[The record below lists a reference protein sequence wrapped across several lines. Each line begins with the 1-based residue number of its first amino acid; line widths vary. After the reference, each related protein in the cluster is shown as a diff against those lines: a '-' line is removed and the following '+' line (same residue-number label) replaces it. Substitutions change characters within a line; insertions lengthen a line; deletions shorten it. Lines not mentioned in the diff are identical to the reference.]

1 MAINPLVRQLTLNQ
15 LKDRDKEDPPKVQ
28 NIEGLG
34 PESALSSHIRHSWAR
49 NKLTKQR
56 VDLKL
61 LRDLRA
67 RRGVYSA
74 GELGMKQQSGGVNIV
89 WYELTE
95 TKCRAA
101 SAWFREIF
109 VPTGGERPWG
119 LDPTPIPDLP
129 LPFKK
134 TIVAKSIEQA
144 QQVMIQAAEAGG
156 GAMPQEEFRNT
167 VKMLGEKLRSD
178 AEQEYKK
185 AAERRAVRM
194 ETQIADRMA
203 QGNWDNAMDA
213 FIEDFVTYP
222 AAILK
227 GPTFQRHR
235 RLDWEEGFKPKV
247 SNLPAQTW
255 ESVSVFD
262 CYPAPG
268 SETPQ
273 QGDFIER
280 MRFWR
285 NELHA
290 LKGLPGY
297 RDDQIDMALKAYVNG
312 HLEGWL
318 WTEAERQRLTQE
330 TMYMWLSPHGVIDA
344 LNFYG
349 SVPGWKL
356 VSYGVEGIDMD
367 DLTKEYEV
375 NCLICGPYILY
386 AALNPHPLHQRPYR
400 KACYDAIPGAFWG
413 RSIPELVSTSQKFCN
428 VAACAMADNIAQASG
443 PMVWVHMD
451 RLAEGEQSLEV
462 VPWKTWQLKD
472 AGMGAGTNPGIGFF
486 QADDRTA
493 QLQASLEFWELKA
506 DDACGIPRYTYGNDQ
521 VQGAAGT
528 ATGLSMLLNNAAK
541 GLRRA
546 VSNIDLGVIAPT
558 VGDCFT
564 NEMLYNPDDSIKG
577 DCIPVPRGAAAIL
590 IKDVA
595 QQRRMQ
601 WLSMTANPIDM
612 AIIGNK
618 ARAVV
623 LRETAATLELPPE
636 AVPSVEEQE
645 QMEAAQAEA
654 MQAQMQ
660 AEQQAQQTAFDRQM
674 QLEGMKQQGQS
685 QAAQD
690 KAMSDVTSKVI
701 DKEFATDPSGAPEQ
715 TPQGKAMEKKAKKT
729 ISFIK
734 NDAGEVVGAEMD

>member
-1 MAINPLVRQLTLNQ
+1 MPINPLVRQLSLQQ
-15 LKDRDKEDPPKVQ
+15 LQDRDKQDPPPVRDIVGQ
-28 NIEGLG
+28 ETD
-34 PESALSSHIRHSWAR
+34 SALASHVRHSWGR

-67 RRGVYSA
+67 RRGVYSPA
-74 GELGMKQQSGGVNIV
+74 ELGMKQQSGGVNII

-109 VPTGGERPWG
+109 IPTGGERPWG

-134 TIVAKSIEQA
+134 TIVAKSIQQA
-144 QQVMIQAAEAGG
+144 QEVMIQAAQAGG
-156 GAMPQEEFRNT
+156 GQMGKDEFRDT
-167 VKMLGEKLRSD
+167 VKLLGDKLRQD

-185 AAERRAVRM
+185 AAKRRAIRM
-194 ETQIADRMA
+194 EAQIDDRMA
-203 QGNWDNAMDA
+203 QGNWANAMDS

-222 AAILK
+222 AAIMK
-227 GPTFQRHR
+227 GPTYQRHK
-235 RLDWEEGFKPKV
+235 RLDWEEGWKPKV
-247 SNLPAQTW
+247 VDAPAQTW
-255 ESVSVFD
+255 ESVSPFD

-268 SETPQ
+268 AETPQ

-297 RDDQIDMALKAYVNG
+297 RDDQIDLALKAYHNG

-356 VSYGVEGIDMD
+356 VSYGVEGIDTS
-367 DLTKEYEV
+367 DLTREYEV
-375 NCLICGPYILY
+375 NVLICGPYILY

-413 RSIPELVSTSQKFCN
+413 RSIPELISTSQKFCN
-428 VAACAMADNIAQASG
+428 VAGCAMADNVAQASG

-462 VPWKTWQLKD
+462 IPWKTWQLKD
-472 AGMGAGTNPGIGFF
+472 GGMGAGTNPGIGFF

-493 QLQASLEFWELKA
+493 QLQQTLEFWELKA

-546 VSNIDLGVIAPT
+546 VSNIDLNVIAPT
-558 VGDCFT
+558 VGDTFT
-564 NEMLYNPDDSIKG
+564 NEMLYNPGDSSKG

-601 WLSMTANPIDM
+601 WLAMTANPIDM

-618 ARAVV
+618 ARAIV
-623 LRETAATLELPPE
+623 LRETAQTLELPAE
-636 AVPSVEEQE
+636 AVPTEEEFE
-645 QMEAAQAEA
+645 QMEQQQQEA
-654 MQAQMQ
+654 MQQQ
-660 AEQQAQQTAFDRQM
+660 QQALIEGEQAAREQEFQQQVALK
-674 QLEGMKQQGQS
+674 QLDQQGK
-685 QAAQD
+685 AQD
-690 KAMSDVTSKVI
+690 AETKAMSGVMGDVIKNELASS
-701 DKEFATDPSGAPEQ
+701 ASGAPPI
-715 TPQGKAMEKKAKKT
+715 TPQGKTMERKAK
-729 ISFIK
+729 
-734 NDAGEVVGAEMD
+734 EVTTV

>member
-1 MAINPLVRQLTLNQ
+1 MAINPLVRQVTLQQ
-15 LKDRDKEDPPKVQ
+15 LQDRDKEDPPKQ
-28 NIEGLG
+28 QDITGLG
-34 PESALSSHIRHSWAR
+34 AESALASHVRHSWGR

-67 RRGVYSA
+67 RRGVYSPA
-74 GELGMKQQSGGVNIV
+74 ELGMKQQAGGVNII

-109 VPTGGERPWG
+109 IPTGGERPWG

-134 TIVAKSIEQA
+134 TIVAKSIEKA

-156 GAMPQEEFRNT
+156 GPMTSEEFRDT
-167 VKMLGEKLRSD
+167 VKQLGDKLRMD

-185 AAERRAVRM
+185 AAKRRATRM

-203 QGNWDNAMDA
+203 QGNWAQAMDS

-222 AAILK
+222 AAIMK
-227 GPTFQRHR
+227 GPTYQRHK
-235 RLDWEEGFKPKV
+235 RLDWEDGYKPKV
-247 SNLPAQTW
+247 SDAPAQTW
-255 ESVSVFD
+255 ESVSPFD

-268 SETPQ
+268 AENPQ

-297 RDDQIDMALKAYVNG
+297 RDDQIDLALRAYHNG

-356 VSYGVEGIDMD
+356 MGYGVEGIDVSD
-367 DLTKEYEV
+367 PTKEYEV
-375 NCLICGPYILY
+375 NLLICGPYILY

-428 VAACAMADNIAQASG
+428 VAACAMADNVSMASG

-451 RLAEGEQSLEV
+451 RLAEGEQSLEI

-472 AGMGAGTNPGIGFF
+472 AGMGSGTNPGIGFF
-486 QADDRTA
+486 QADDRS
-493 QLQASLEFWELKA
+493 QSLQQTLEFWELKA

-546 VSNIDLGVIAPT
+546 VSNIDIGVIAPT

-564 NEMLYNPDDSIKG
+564 NEMLYNKDDSIKG

-612 AIIGNK
+612 AIIGNR

-623 LRETAATLELPPE
+623 LRETAMTLELPAE
-636 AVPSVEEQE
+636 AVPSEEEEAEMQ
-645 QMEAAQAEA
+645 AAQQ
-654 MQAQMQ
+654 QAAQQQMQ
-660 AEQQAQQTAFDRQM
+660 AEQAMQQQQFDQQL
-674 QLEGMKQQGQS
+674 QLEGMKQQGQQNLQ
-685 QAAQD
+685 QAKD
-690 KAMSDVTSKVI
+690 MSNITSKVI
-701 DKEFATDPSGAPEQ
+701 ETELGSSASGAPPV
-715 TPQGKAMEKKAKKT
+715 TPQGKTMERKA
-729 ISFIK
+729 
-734 NDAGEVVGAEMD
+734 NEVTKV